1 MMKNRSLGIMLD
13 CSRNNVMTPKKVKE
27 FATLI
32 AGMGYNML
40 QLYTEDTYEI
50 EGQPFFGYMRG
61 RYTKEEIKEIDAHC
75 AGLGIE
81 LIPCIQT
88 LAHLERISR
97 WPAYRDLFDIDDILL
112 VDDDRVYDL
121 IDKMFESVKACF
133 TSRRVHIGMDEAHHL
148 GLGEYLEKHGLQ
160 NRSLLMAKHLTKVTG
175 IARKHGLQPM
185 MWSDM
190 FIRLHNDGQYYG
202 DNIVIPQETVD
213 AVPAGVELVYWDYY
227 SKKKDHYD
235 SMFRTHRQFVNNPIV
250 FAGGIWTWS
259 GYVPNLRYSLDI
271 VEASMRSVQEHPVDT
286 ILFTMWGDNGGDCS
300 KFAALPGIFAAA
312 EMARGNFD
320 REDIAQKFEAYT
332 GYRFDEFMGLELPNI
347 TAEEDSNFH
356 NPNKYLLFNDPFI
369 GLLDFTV
376 SEALPA
382 LYADHAKRLG
392 ASVNGRK
399 FDYLFCF
406 VTKMLEV
413 LSVKCDLGIR
423 LRKAYD
429 AKDLQALRHLA
440 EEEIPMLM
448 ELVDELYVAYR
459 TQWLTENKAFGLEV
473 QENRFGGLLLRLRSC
488 KDRLEDLLAGRI
500 ERIDE
505 LEEKQEI
512 FAEDA
517 VGKALNF
524 NNFGMNYTACGH

>member
-1 MMKNRSLGIMLD
+1 MNHRSLGIMLD
-13 CSRNNVMTPKKVKE
+13 CSRNSVMSPQKVKE
-27 FATLI
+27 FASLI

-50 EGQPFFGYMRG
+50 GGEPYFGYMRG
-61 RYTKEEIKEIDAHC
+61 RYTKEELKDLDAYC
-75 AGLGIE
+75 AGIGVE

-88 LAHLERISR
+88 LAHLEHLTR
-97 WPAYRDLFDIDDILL
+97 WPAYGDLFDIGDILM
-112 VDDDRVYDL
+112 VDDERVYGL
-121 IDKMFESVKACF
+121 IRKMFATAKECF
-133 TSRRVHIGMDEAHHL
+133 SSRRIHIGMDEAHYL
-148 GLGEYLEKHGLQ
+148 GLGKYLEQHGLQ
-160 NRSLLMAKHLTKVTG
+160 NRSLLMAKHLANVSR
-175 IARKHGLQPM
+175 IAEQYGLQPM

-190 FIRLHNDGQYYG
+190 FIRLNNNGAYYG
-202 DNIVIPQETVD
+202 DDLVVPQETVD

-227 SKKKDHYD
+227 SKEKTHYD
-235 SMFRTHRQFVNNPIV
+235 NMFRTHAKFVNNPIA

-286 ILFTMWGDNGGDCS
+286 IFFTMWGDNGCDCS

-320 REDIAQKFEAYT
+320 RADIARKFRDRF
-332 GYRFDEFMGLELPNI
+332 GYEFDEFMDLELPNLPD
-347 TAEEDSNFH
+347 EDHSDRN

-369 GLLDFTV
+369 GLFDFTV
-376 SEALPA
+376 SEDLPD
-382 LYADHAKRLG
+382 LYARHSRRL
-392 ASVNGRK
+392 AAAINGRK
-399 FDYLFCF
+399 FDYLFNF
-406 VTKMLEV
+406 AAQLSAV

-423 LRKAYD
+423 IRKAYSSND
-429 AKDLQALRHLA
+429 RPALQHLA

-448 ELVDELYVAYR
+448 TMVDDLYVSYR

-500 ERIDE
+500 HRIDE
-505 LEEKQEI
+505 LEEQQEA
-512 FAEDA
+512 FVEDA
-517 VGKALNF
+517 VGKPINF
-524 NNFGMNYTACGH
+524 NNFGMTYTTCAH